1 VVVNLLIHREYTNAH
16 PATLIV
22 FGDRVETKN
31 ANKPHLYGPLHPG
44 SFDPFSKNPSIAKM
58 FVQMGVA
65 EELGTGIRK
74 VFRYAKAY
82 SGSDKVEF
90 REEDLFV
97 VNVPTPPTA
106 TEETPSHSEGG
117 GTSGGINALR
127 NYIETSPG
135 KRTNEI
141 AQSLSIPAKTI
152 EKHLAKLVK
161 SGKIQFRGSK
171 KTGGYYVA

>member
-1 VVVNLLIHREYTNAH
+1 
-16 PATLIV
+16 
-22 FGDRVETKN
+22 
-31 ANKPHLYGPLHPG
+31 
-44 SFDPFSKNPSIAKM
+44 
-58 FVQMGVA
+58 MGVA

-90 REEDLFV
+90 REEDLFI
-97 VNVPTPPTA
+97 VNVPIPPTA
-106 TEETPSHSEGG
+106 TEETPSHSEGGGISGGING